1 MGPQLFARIIRDKVV
16 KKQGGESRKQGT
28 ENRKQAPFSCTD
40 HPLWIAQGHV
50 IGRNEVCSSPLGA
63 GGRVLRIS

>member
-1 MGPQLFARIIRDKVV
+1 MGPQLFARIIRDKIV
-16 KKQGGESRKQGT
+16 KKQGGESEKQGT

-40 HPLWIAQGHV
+40 QPLWIARGHV
-50 IGRNEVCSSPLGA
+50 IGGSEVCPSPLGA